1 MDNGDGN
8 LAAGCFLEE
17 VLKLRYAVQPFYVQE
32 VRYAAGAWMRRSGDV
47 QEVRYAAGAWMRRSG
62 DVQEVRYAAG
72 AWMRRTPTRM

>member
-32 VRYAAGAWMRRSGDV
+32 VRYAAGAWMHRSGDV
-47 QEVRYAAGAWMRRSG
+47 QDVLVESCVYFDISASVAVVAAGARRHTG
-62 DVQEVRYAAG
+62 MY
-72 AWMRRTPTRM
+72 